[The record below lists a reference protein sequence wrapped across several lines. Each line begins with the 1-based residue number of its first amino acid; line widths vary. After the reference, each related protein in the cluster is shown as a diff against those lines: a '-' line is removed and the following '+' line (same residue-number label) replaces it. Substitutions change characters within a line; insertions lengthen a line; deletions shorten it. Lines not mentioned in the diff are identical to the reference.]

1 MSPSDL
7 EPPVRRG
14 PRHAAPRRRRRF
26 WPRKRWVQVT
36 LTIGLVMVVA
46 VASYSGYVWYEANRV
61 NHVAVNGLTD
71 GPSNGTSQGTENIL
85 MVGSTD
91 RCSLKVQNPI
101 YGICSQGVT
110 GVNSDVVMILHLN
123 PAKSKISILSIPRD
137 TFIPNARKD
146 GANKIDAALA
156 EGPAQLVNAIQQDF
170 GIPIQHFVELNFD
183 TFAGVV
189 DALRGLDMY
198 FPRPVYDS
206 FSQLKQL
213 TSGCVHLD
221 GFHALTLVRAR
232 HLQYQPNASYGSN
245 PANWPQEPQSD
256 LARIRRNHEF
266 LRVLAAAVSKQ
277 GLGNPI
283 TDAKLIAAVA
293 PQLTVDSGFSTSHMA
308 DLILAFHTVDAQK
321 APQLTLPVMPSNSY
335 SYVYKGYDYG
345 NVEFPDNVPDLLAI
359 QEFLGVS
366 ALTNTMTG
374 RALPKP
380 STITVSVLNGSGT
393 YNQGASTAAE
403 LGQLGYKIGTIGD
416 RTPVGNPAQT
426 FVAYNSTKPEV
437 IAQAQRVLRSL
448 SGQVVLAYEP
458 NETAPI
464 TVITGT
470 HFAVIAPVAPPVT
483 TTTTKASGGP
493 STTASVPSTTT
504 TTPVSGF
511 SPTTPATSDLAEW
524 DPRSCTANRTAGP

>member
-1 MSPSDL
+1 
-7 EPPVRRG
+7 
-14 PRHAAPRRRRRF
+14 
-26 WPRKRWVQVT
+26 
-36 LTIGLVMVVA
+36 
-46 VASYSGYVWYEANRV
+46 
-61 NHVAVNGLTD
+61 
-71 GPSNGTSQGTENIL
+71 
-85 MVGSTD
+85 
-91 RCSLKVQNPI
+91 
-101 YGICSQGVT
+101 
-110 GVNSDVVMILHLN
+110 
-123 PAKSKISILSIPRD
+123 
-137 TFIPNARKD
+137 
-146 GANKIDAALA
+146 
-156 EGPAQLVNAIQQDF
+156 
-170 GIPIQHFVELNFD
+170 
-183 TFAGVV
+183 
-189 DALRGLDMY
+189 
-198 FPRPVYDS
+198 
-206 FSQLKQL
+206 
-213 TSGCVHLD
+213 
-221 GFHALTLVRAR
+221 
-232 HLQYQPNASYGSN
+232 
-245 PANWPQEPQSD
+245 
-256 LARIRRNHEF
+256 
-266 LRVLAAAVSKQ
+266 
-277 GLGNPI
+277 
-283 TDAKLIAAVA
+283 
-293 PQLTVDSGFSTSHMA
+293 
-308 DLILAFHTVDAQK
+308 
-321 APQLTLPVMPSNSY
+321 MPSNSY

-504 TTPVSGF
+504 TTTVSGF